1 MKIETPTLKKTTFVY
16 VTEATYEGHEYEI
29 VTFVH
34 KVAARTNYQ
43 HLLNHTTK
51 KRWFR
56 SVDIPEK
63 LLRYVEK
70 EVRKKHFQRK

>member
-1 MKIETPTLKKTTFVY
+1 MKIETPILKKTTFVY
-16 VTEATYEGHEYEI
+16 VTQATYEGHEYEI
-29 VTFVH
+29 VTFVR
-34 KVAARTNYQ
+34 KVAARTAYQ
-43 HLLNHTTK
+43 HELRSTTK

-56 SVDIPEK
+56 PVDIPEK